1 MSSFIDAIKVERETV
16 WHWINFVEGKMIFK
30 PNLFWGS
37 YTLLR
42 VVDIGSSSHF
52 RIYLVATLSKVS
64 QIQVL
69 DISVIVKFHEI
80 FESK

>member
-1 MSSFIDAIKVERETV
+1 LALDKFRPRQNDIQTK
-16 WHWINFVEGKMIFK
+16 F
-30 PNLFWGS
+30 LFWGR

-42 VVDIGSSSHF
+42 VADIGSSSHF

-64 QIQVL
+64 QIQIL

>member
-1 MSSFIDAIKVERETV
+1 MSSFIDAFKVERETV
-16 WHWINFVEGKMIFK
+16 WRWINFVEGKMIFK
-30 PNLFWGS
+30 QNLFWGR

-42 VVDIGSSSHF
+42 VADIGSSSHF

-69 DISVIVKFHEI
+69 DIPVIVKFHEI